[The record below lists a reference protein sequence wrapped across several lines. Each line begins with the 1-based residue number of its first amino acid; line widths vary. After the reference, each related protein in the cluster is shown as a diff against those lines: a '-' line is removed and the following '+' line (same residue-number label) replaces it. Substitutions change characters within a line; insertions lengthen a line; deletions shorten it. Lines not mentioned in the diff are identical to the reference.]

1 MLYVV
6 GLCRRFCLVKKV
18 SFKVD
23 AEMFRQTVN
32 KQPTKNGCSINKVG
46 DGRKRAM
53 KISDFRFKI
62 SIIIVSV
69 ITILFCGGPAIAAPA
84 IRAKVPSCRIYR
96 VMARAYMAYGQFD
109 KATPLAEKAI
119 ALAQQQSV
127 SNEELSS
134 CLLDLAYI
142 YTNLDRF
149 ADAEQFCKLGISVQ
163 KEFYYDRHPY
173 VAYSLRTLAA
183 IYQGQGK
190 ISEAKET
197 MQQAI
202 EIMLESHPAD
212 DAVMAPFQVDFAKLL
227 VAEGQLT
234 EAEQHYTAALNLI
247 NQSYGADHLYT
258 ATVISSVAELY
269 VLQQRYSEA
278 EPLINKSQAIQ
289 EKFYG
294 PESQLVVGVWLTKA
308 RICQAKGEQSEAER
322 LIQKARSVIQKTGSS
337 AQTAKLER
345 KIVDIRQVRPDTYQP
360 VARIFDAST

>member
-1 MLYVV
+1 
-6 GLCRRFCLVKKV
+6 
-18 SFKVD
+18 
-23 AEMFRQTVN
+23 
-32 KQPTKNGCSINKVG
+32 
-46 DGRKRAM
+46 M
-53 KISDFRFKI
+53 KISDSRVQI
-62 SIIIVSV
+62 SNIKYRISNLLILVIAFVII
-69 ITILFCGGPAIAAPA
+69 TLFCGGPVIAAPA
-84 IRAKVPSCRIYR
+84 IQGKIPSCRIYR

-109 KATPLAEKAI
+109 KATPLAEKAL
-119 ALAQQQSV
+119 ALAQQRSV
-127 SNEELSS
+127 SNEELSA

-149 ADAEQFCKLGISVQ
+149 VDAEQFCKLGIQVQ
-163 KEFYYDRHPY
+163 KGFYYDRHPY

-197 MQQAI
+197 MRQAI

-227 VAEGQLT
+227 VAEGELI
-234 EAEQHYTAALNLI
+234 EAEQYYTAALNLI
-247 NQSYGADHLYT
+247 NQSYGSDHLYT

-294 PESQLVVGVWLTKA
+294 SENQLVVGVWLTKA
-308 RICQAKGEQSEAER
+308 RICQAKGERSEAER
-322 LIQKARSVIQKTGSS
+322 LIQKARNVIQKTGNS

-345 KIVDIRQVRPDTYQP
+345 KIVDIRQVKPDTYQP
-360 VARIFDAST
+360 VAKIFDAST

>member
-1 MLYVV
+1 
-6 GLCRRFCLVKKV
+6 
-18 SFKVD
+18 
-23 AEMFRQTVN
+23 
-32 KQPTKNGCSINKVG
+32 
-46 DGRKRAM
+46 M
-53 KISDFRFKI
+53 KISDSRVQI

-69 ITILFCGGPAIAAPA
+69 ITILFCSPPSGGAIAAPA
-84 IRAKVPSCRIYR
+84 TREKIPSCRIYR
-96 VMARAYMAYGQFD
+96 VMARAYMAYGEYN
-109 KATPLAEKAI
+109 KAMPLAEKAL
-119 ALAQQQSV
+119 ALAQQRSV
-127 SNEELSS
+127 SNEELSA

-197 MQQAI
+197 MRQAI

-227 VAEGQLT
+227 VAEGKLT
-234 EAEQHYTAALNLI
+234 EAEQYYTAALNLI
-247 NQSYGADHLYT
+247 NQSYGSDHLYT

-294 PESQLVVGVWLTKA
+294 PENQLVVGVWLTKA
-308 RICQAKGEQSEAER
+308 RICQAKGERSEAER
-322 LIQKARSVIQKTGSS
+322 LIQKARSVIQKTGNS

-345 KIVDIRQVRPDTYQP
+345 KIVDIRQVKPDAHQP
-360 VARIFDAST
+360 VANSPAADNAST